1 MSVIKTQICRTSP
14 PRCANLCPDITLTY
28 FYFPRENSIF
38 HLDVTPAAC
47 RLRTSPLH
55 AAATTTAFVA
65 RCLSPPPPPLAPLPH
80 TTTARRT
87 PPPPS
92 RTPSLT
98 VVPSRGRLFN
108 FIHGVLRPLIFH
120 CLQFFSRSCQ
130 EGQIFQGRSLTVSLT
145 LSRIFSLY
153 QQLSGRVWLRFILRG
168 TPTRGALWIASRGSS
183 RSYT

>member
-38 HLDVTPAAC
+38 HLDVTPAAR
-47 RLRTSPLH
+47 RLRTSPSH

-65 RCLSPPPPPLAPLPH
+65 RCLSPPPPSPAPLPH

-108 FIHGVLRPLIFH
+108 FIHGVLHPLIFH

-130 EGQIFQGRSLTVSLT
+130 EGQIFRGMSFTVSLI
-145 LSRIFSLY
+145 LLRIGSLY
-153 QQLSGRVWLRFILRG
+153 QQLSGRVRLRCIWQG
-168 TPTRGALWIASRGSS
+168 TPTKGAPLIASRGSS
-183 RSYT
+183 RSST